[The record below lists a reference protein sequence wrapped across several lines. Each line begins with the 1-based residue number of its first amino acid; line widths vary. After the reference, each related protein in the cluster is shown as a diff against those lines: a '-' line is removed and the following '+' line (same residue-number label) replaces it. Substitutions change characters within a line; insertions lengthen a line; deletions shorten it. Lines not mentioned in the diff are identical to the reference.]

1 MLLRNMQIDN
11 NIYIA
16 LQNTLLMLPIR
27 GQDLEKLIPQKQ
39 PFVLV
44 ESLLEVTETSCV
56 TTFTIP
62 QNHVLSTEGKLTIA
76 GLLENMA
83 QSSGCKMGYEDFMGG
98 KRQRRGFIG
107 EIKDV
112 VCNRLPSVGETLS
125 TEVIIESKVFG
136 AVTIVS
142 SKVTSNN
149 ELLASCRMKIFFE
162 PE

>member
-1 MLLRNMQIDN
+1 
-11 NIYIA
+11 
-16 LQNTLLMLPIR
+16 MLPIS
-27 GQDLEKLIPQKQ
+27 GQNLENLIPQKQ

-44 ESLLEVTETSCV
+44 ESLLVVTDTTCS

-62 QNHVLSTEGKLTIA
+62 QNHVLCSEGKLTLA

-83 QSSGCKMGYEDFMGG
+83 QSSGCKMGYDDFMAA

-112 VCNRLPSVGETLS
+112 VCNRLPLVGETLS
-125 TEVIIESKVFG
+125 TEVLVESKVFG
-136 AVTIVS
+136 SVTIVS
-142 SKVTSNN
+142 SKVMSNS

-162 PE
+162 AE

>member
-1 MLLRNMQIDN
+1 MDTILPPEIHSQMFPISG
-11 NIYIA
+11 
-16 LQNTLLMLPIR
+16 QN
-27 GQDLEKLIPQKQ
+27 LENLIPQKQ

-44 ESLLEVTETSCV
+44 SSLLAVSEAICS

-62 QNHVLSTEGKLTIA
+62 QNHVLCSEGQLSIA

-83 QSSGCKMGYEDFMGG
+83 QSSGCKMGYEDFMAG

-112 VCNRLPSVGETLS
+112 VCLRLPSIGETLT
-125 TEVIIESKVFG
+125 TEVLIESKVFG

-142 SKVTSNN
+142 SKVMSNS

-162 PE
+162 AE

>member
-1 MLLRNMQIDN
+1 
-11 NIYIA
+11 
-16 LQNTLLMLPIR
+16 MLPIS
-27 GQDLEKLIPQKQ
+27 GENLEKLIPQKQ

-44 ESLLEVTETSCV
+44 DSLLEVNETSCA
-56 TTFTIP
+56 TTFVVP
-62 QNHVLSTEGKLTIA
+62 QNHVLVTNETLTLA

-112 VCNRLPSVGETLS
+112 VCNRLPLVGEKLS
-125 TEVIIESKVFG
+125 TEVLIESKVFG
-136 AVTIVS
+136 AVTIVL
-142 SKVTSNN
+142 SKVMSNT

-162 PE
+162 AA

>member
-1 MLLRNMQIDN
+1 MFPISG
-11 NIYIA
+11 
-16 LQNTLLMLPIR
+16 QN
-27 GQDLEKLIPQKQ
+27 LENLIPQKQ

-44 ESLLEVTETSCV
+44 ESLLEVTESSCS
-56 TTFTIP
+56 TTFTVP
-62 QNHVLSTEGKLTIA
+62 QNHVLCSDGKLSIA

-83 QSSGCKMGYEDFMGG
+83 QSSGCKMGYEDFMSG

-112 VCNRLPSVGETLS
+112 VCNRLPLVGEILT

-142 SKVTSNN
+142 SKVMSNS